1 MNFINFDEPPKIKE
15 VVNVVDYI
23 HGLNIY
29 EELKKDFK

>member
-1 MNFINFDEPPKIKE
+1 MDFMNSNNVPYVKE

-23 HGLNIY
+23 HGLYTI